1 MLPAAD
7 HHLSAGAIGEN
18 ALAGRPAHR
27 DDVGVTELFGVRPD
41 TPWPSVAILGYME
54 DDSTLAMGFASAAD
68 LIVDDWERGARDDSM
83 AVPMMYLYRH
93 AMELALKQSVRD
105 VATRLRAA
113 KDAELGHSLAALA
126 GELQR
131 LLARLNIQTLPDEV
145 MATLDAL
152 HKSDATGEAFRYSLH
167 RESGGFAQT
176 RPEQLRVDIVALRA
190 RLRESFGIIVYG
202 LSGVLEAHD
211 DYRAEL
217 LSYAEDLS
225 GEY

>member
-1 MLPAAD
+1 M
-7 HHLSAGAIGEN
+7 
-18 ALAGRPAHR
+18 
-27 DDVGVTELFGVRPD
+27 TELFGVRPD

-113 KDAELGHSLAALA
+113 KDADPNIVSEKVDQRLASRELGHSLAALA